1 MIITPI
7 SGEST
12 ETQVITAGRRGNRTV
27 GDRLRLTA
35 EVTMSASFGAPIL
48 VSGTISSIFWKGAT
62 SGGGASDPI
71 GLEFDLRRA
80 GSSVTTVTVDC
91 PDTDTGS
98 SVTLASPLSVLEND
112 TLVLR
117 LVAASTGTAT
127 NVSFPYFAAKV
138 VAS

>member
-12 ETQVITAGRRGNRTV
+12 ETQVITSGRRGNRTV
-27 GDRLRLTA
+27 GDRLRLTG
-35 EVTMSASFGAPIL
+35 EVNMSANFGAPVL
-48 VSGTISSIFWKGAT
+48 VSGTISSIFWKGET
-62 SGGGASDPI
+62 SGGGAGDPI
-71 GLEFDLRRA
+71 GLELDVRRA
-80 GSSVTTVTVDC
+80 GSSVSTVTVDC
-91 PDTDTGS
+91 PDTAIGS

-117 LVAASTGTAT
+117 IVAASTGTST